1 MASAS
6 AGTEGSN
13 RSKGSNIW
21 CSLLKTYIHT
31 YIHTNTNVYVYV
43 YFFYL
48 VYCVSCTP
56 RQRRVVMF
64 TLGLLRL
71 LQLGGTVLETPP
83 ARQLPFVCV
92 LGFGVPTVGSRPVV
106 VSGYRSGATAQPQ
119 VLRYSV
125 DFPCVV
131 WFSATSAPP
140 SATTMP
146 LHRHVSRRSL
156 PDCPKC
162 SLPSYRC
169 HPSATVVASFPARV
183 STPLPRS
190 ECHRPNTDIFFV
202 C

>member
-1 MASAS
+1 MLCRQGQVMPSKVLVKVWVASAS

-21 CSLLKTYIHT
+21 RSLLKTYIHT

-83 ARQLPFVCV
+83 ARQIPFVCV

-125 DFPCVV
+125 GFPCVV
-131 WFSATSAPP
+131 WFSATTAPP
-140 SATTMP
+140 SGTFGGRRNEAMP
-146 LHRHVSRRSL
+146 RQPTDNWRVAEPVNIRPPNLGL
-156 PDCPKC
+156 PN
-162 SLPSYRC
+162 
-169 HPSATVVASFPARV
+169 V
-183 STPLPRS
+183 
-190 ECHRPNTDIFFV
+190 
-202 C
+202 